1 MDAAVE
7 FYVNGLGMKLMF
19 RKTDEEHHEEFAF
32 LELDGGNLEL
42 LQLLQFVK
50 PRQTVDER
58 NRSVPYDRV
67 PAAPPYC
74 PHLALKTDDLDGVVR
89 MLGERRIPI
98 LNGPLE
104 IPGTVCR
111 GHSLSNGD
119 KLLTNR
125 GVRWLY
131 VADPDN
137 NVLEFVQWL

>member
-1 MDAAVE
+1 MAFRVSDMDAAVE

-42 LQLLQFVK
+42 LQLL
-50 PRQTVDER
+50 DER
-58 NRSVPYDRV
+58 NRSVAYDRA

-89 MLGERRIPI
+89 MLGERQIPI

-104 IPGTVCR
+104 IPG
-111 GHSLSNGD
+111 S
-119 KLLTNR
+119 
-125 GVRWLY
+125 VRWLY